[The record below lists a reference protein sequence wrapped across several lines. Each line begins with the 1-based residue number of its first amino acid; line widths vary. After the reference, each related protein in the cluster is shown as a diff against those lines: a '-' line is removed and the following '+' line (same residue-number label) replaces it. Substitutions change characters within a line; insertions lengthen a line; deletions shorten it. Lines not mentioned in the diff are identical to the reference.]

1 MKKDIYLSHTYI
13 WAKHGLYLTEME
25 KWCPQAEVCLTC
37 KEEKNKSSSNLCK
50 QNLVPPLED
59 QSHHYL

>member
-13 WAKHGLYLTEME
+13 WAKHGLYLTEMG

-37 KEEKNKSSSNLCK
+37 KEEKK
-50 QNLVPPLED
+50 QK
-59 QSHHYL
+59 QF